1 MIDAELVEDRG
12 AEVADGNFIFNDII
26 GVVVRFAIR
35 RSALNSA
42 PSHPGREAFWVV
54 IAAVVVAGKLALA
67 IGGASKFASKDD
79 EGVIKHTSLLEVI
92 DEASAGLIDVVS
104 LTPYFFGKVNVVVP
118 AAVEELDEANSA
130 LCHAAGK
137 KAVSG
142 ERS

>member
-35 RSALNSA
+35 RSALNSP

-67 IGGASKFASKDD
+67 IGGAAKFASKDD
-79 EGVIKHTSLLEVI
+79 EGVIEH
-92 DEASAGLIDVVS
+92 ASAFQILNKS
-104 LTPYFFGKVNVVVP
+104 LEKFIT
-118 AAVEELDEANSA
+118 L
-130 LCHAAGK
+130 
-137 KAVSG
+137 
-142 ERS
+142 